1 MLKISS
7 LKSLEEFKK
16 LSNFLP
22 VDEVKGYKMYGVDDV
37 LGGETFCM
45 KCAPWIN
52 GEEKCYVLKKNDV
65 IYPFKAKN
73 SSTVGDGYYV
83 PYDTREEIYK
93 HYAYDEVD
101 SQYFKACIE
110 SLGHHLV
117 DGSLK
122 EYDIRFSMQ
131 HHTEIQFH
139 FGETWP
145 SFLRGCAAFHIRKDN
160 FIWSILYADGDE
172 LGIKF
177 TPGSLEFIGYVGVH
191 TIDCFHFDG
200 GTVNAYNS
208 YTSITGK
215 DAMNRLAT
223 YMQKMKKAAELMADV
238 GQLVKDGVELTTDTT
253 TEY

>member
-22 VDEVKGYKMYGVDDV
+22 TDEVKGYKMYGVDDV

-65 IYPFKAKN
+65 IYPFKAIN

-83 PYDTREEIYK
+83 PYDTRGEIYK

-110 SLGHHLV
+110 SLGHHL
-117 DGSLK
+117 
-122 EYDIRFSMQ
+122 RFSMQ

-160 FIWSILYADGDE
+160 FLWSILYADGDE

-215 DAMNRLAT
+215 DSMNRLAT